1 MEANESA
8 DQSDQGPPGDFMDE
22 ELEEGTRRFLEH
34 ARELARRRSEE
45 RPWDEE
51 LAGDDG
57 LLR

>member
-1 MEANESA
+1 MEAHERDDDS
-8 DQSDQGPPGDFMDE
+8 GPWPPGDFLDE
-22 ELEEGTRRFLEH
+22 ELEAGTRRFVEE